1 MFAALR
7 TVRGA
12 VFAAGL
18 LVLAV
23 GVGVATGAI
32 PDGRGVIHG
41 CYQKNEGQLRVIDTG
56 RGERCR
62 PSETALSWNQQGP
75 HGAAGPQGPK
85 GDTGPQ
91 GPKGDTGATGPQGP
105 QGGTGDTGPQGPKGD
120 TGATGPQG
128 PQGATGDT
136 GPQGP
141 KGDTGATGPQGPQGA
156 TGDTGP
162 QGPKGDTGATGPQG
176 DTGPTGPSDSWDR
189 PGGSVD
195 VTSTTTQ
202 TPVQSVDLPAGNFFV
217 TARVV
222 VVQDSNNE
230 VDCQL
235 NGGGQDEA
243 QSNVTTAAR
252 SDIPLEMDA
261 SSNTPFTVTLSCQ
274 KGESGEV
281 VAEFPRLIAIKVGTL
296 H

>member
-12 VFAAGL
+12 VFAAVL

-23 GVGVATGAI
+23 GVGVATGSI
-32 PDGRGVIHG
+32 PDSGGVIHG
-41 CYQKNEGQLRVIDTG
+41 CYQKNEGQLRVIDSSQG
-56 RGERCR
+56 DSCR

-75 HGAAGPQGPK
+75 QG
-85 GDTGPQ
+85 T
-91 GPKGDTGATGPQGP
+91 A
-105 QGGTGDTGPQGPKGD
+105 GPQGPKGD

-162 QGPKGDTGATGPQG
+162 QGPKGDTGMTGPQGPKGDTGATGPQGPQG

-189 PGGSVD
+189 SAGSTD
-195 VTSTTTQ
+195 VASTSLTAQ
-202 TPVQSVDLPAGNFFV
+202 TPVVSINLPAGNFFV
-217 TARVV
+217 TGRINL
-222 VVQDSNNE
+222 VQDTGAEAE

-235 NGGGQDEA
+235 NGGGNDETDTVMPTDGRT
-243 QSNVTTAAR
+243 NV
-252 SDIPLEMDA
+252 PLEMDA
-261 SSNTPFTVTLSCQ
+261 SSGTPFTVTMSCSTVPPNT
-274 KGESGEV
+274 GH
-281 VAEFPRLIAIKVGTL
+281 AIMEFPRLIAIKVGTL
-296 H
+296 N